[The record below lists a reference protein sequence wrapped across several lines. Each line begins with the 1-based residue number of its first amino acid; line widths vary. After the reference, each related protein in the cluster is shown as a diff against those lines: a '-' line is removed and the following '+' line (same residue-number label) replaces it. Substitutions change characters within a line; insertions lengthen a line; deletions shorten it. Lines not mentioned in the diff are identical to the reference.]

1 MSKHVLEALDL
12 GKVVDKPD
20 YSFVE
25 QQAALLLQRIA
36 EGIQEKNKKA
46 WWLHRKIE
54 RCQPQILPMAK
65 ILIND
70 FVSLVVYSNHTN
82 SRTRVEVRRTWPYVA
97 MHFPITEI
105 DTVLKCMHLLHR
117 TQVPHQLFVK
127 EYLGSKKDVRV
138 MPEDVKETLSF
149 KEGRL
154 IVKLE
159 SKKHGT
165 KEAVL

>member
-1 MSKHVLEALDL
+1 MAKHVMEALDQ
-12 GKVVDKPD
+12 GKVTDKPD

-25 QQAALLLQRIA
+25 QQAHLLLQRIA
-36 EGIQEKNKKA
+36 AGMPEANKKA
-46 WWLHRKIE
+46 WWLQRKIE
-54 RCQPQILPMAK
+54 RCPPQILPMVK

-70 FVSLVVYSNHTN
+70 FVYLVVYSNHTN
-82 SRTRVEVRRTWPYVA
+82 TRFRVEVRRMWPYVA
-97 MHFPITEI
+97 MHFPIDET

-127 EYLGSKKDVRV
+127 EYLESKKDVRV